1 MARAPLNLLD
11 AYENP
16 EKFEDKADRVIFL
29 SGSIPTPATVGYE
42 RLRNLIVKKVNGKE
56 IRNMK
61 SLIDAFGSN
70 LNELHSIEFAE
81 EEFTVYLDDKVATA
95 VDSQLLKR
103 GISRLSR
110 AE

>member
-1 MARAPLNLLD
+1 
-11 AYENP
+11 
-16 EKFEDKADRVIFL
+16 
-29 SGSIPTPATVGYE
+29 
-42 RLRNLIVKKVNGKE
+42 
-56 IRNMK
+56 MK

-81 EEFTVYLDDKVATA
+81 EDFTVYLDDNISTA